1 MLPDLNFIKLQQR
14 QDYSQQTSSQLHP
27 TNPTRSH
34 QNTELPMMEFGTS
47 GMLNEGKLVLL
58 ELCLAHDS

>member
-14 QDYSQQTSSQLHP
+14 QDYSQQTSSQLRP
-27 TNPTRSH
+27 TNPTRFH
-34 QNTELPMMEFGTS
+34 QNTELSTMEFGTS
-47 GMLNEGKLVLL
+47 GMLNEGKSVLL

>member
-14 QDYSQQTSSQLHP
+14 QKYSQQTSSQLDP

-34 QNTELPMMEFGTS
+34 QNTELSTMEFGTS
-47 GMLNEGKLVLL
+47 GMLNEGK
-58 ELCLAHDS
+58 